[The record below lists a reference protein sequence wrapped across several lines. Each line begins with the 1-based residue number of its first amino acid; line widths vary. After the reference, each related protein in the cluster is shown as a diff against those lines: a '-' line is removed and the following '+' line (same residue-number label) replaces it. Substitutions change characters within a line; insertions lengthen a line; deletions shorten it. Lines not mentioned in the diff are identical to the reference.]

1 MHFGW
6 AHAFRTPGDPCQ
18 ANDCT
23 CALRPDGTGSVATNQ
38 NQADMV
44 TAAYKH
50 QFSKNLTWYT
60 DIAQPKTERSAHYD
74 LGAGG
79 RGVTTDCHDAGTNSA
94 TGGTTSNAH
103 CFTGNTLMGV
113 STGLQ
118 WRFELLASTPKSKA
132 REFPAPFPW

>member
-1 MHFGW
+1 LSQQLTPVDSVHFGW

-23 CALRPDGTGSVATNQ
+23 VPTPDGTGSVATNQ

-60 DIAQPKTERSAHYD
+60 DIAATINGRSAHYD

-103 CFTGNTLMGV
+103 CFTGTTLMGV

-118 WRFELLASTPKSKA
+118 WRF
-132 REFPAPFPW
+132 